1 MSDYLIASLAFLFIL
16 DCITTHQILK
26 AGGKELNGPLA
37 KLMSLIG
44 VDEALGL
51 SKIVIFV
58 FVMALYVNGL
68 LGDYETHTLVAL
80 NVMYWGVVIWNVRQ
94 WIISKQ

>member
-37 KLMSLIG
+37 KLMSMIG

-51 SKIVIFV
+51 SKIIVLAFI
-58 FVMALYVNGL
+58 MAMYVNDLFFGYELYV
-68 LGDYETHTLVAL
+68 LGGINL
-80 NVMYWGVVIWNVRQ
+80 MYVGVVVSNCFVL
-94 WIISKQ
+94 KNLK

>member
-16 DCITTHQILK
+16 DFITTHQILK

-37 KLMSLIG
+37 KLMSMIG

-51 SKIVIFV
+51 SKIIVLAFII
-58 FVMALYVNGL
+58 YY
-68 LGDYETHTLVAL
+68 GD
-80 NVMYWGVVIWNVRQ
+80 VR
-94 WIISKQ
+94 

>member
-37 KLMSLIG
+37 KLMSMIG

-51 SKIVIFV
+51 SKIIVLAFI
-58 FVMALYVNGL
+58 MAMYVNDLFFGYELYV
-68 LGDYETHTLVAL
+68 LGSINL
-80 NVMYWGVVIWNVRQ
+80 MYAGIVVSNCFVL
-94 WIISKQ
+94 KNLK